1 MTTPSKVLP
10 GVSLLLLLMVAD
22 VSADTLLYH
31 DGPDAFSFQATDLIS
46 FSAGATNLLVDNA
59 VTDSFTLTAPST
71 LEGVVF
77 AEVSLTP
84 NASVPLFVNYA
95 IGTIPFS
102 ANAMGPLRDRRQYAQ
117 LQAAACVAAS

>member
-1 MTTPSKVLP
+1 MSTPSKVLP
-10 GVSLLLLLMVAD
+10 GVSLLLLPMVAD
-22 VSADTLLYH
+22 VSA
-31 DGPDAFSFQATDLIS
+31 
-46 FSAGATNLLVDNA
+46 
-59 VTDSFTLTAPST
+59 
-71 LEGVVF
+71 
-77 AEVSLTP
+77 LTP